1 VGSVDGDDGTSF
13 FSSRGPRMVDGL
25 LKPEVTAPGNGIVA
39 ARAAHGRI
47 GVRVGDSYT
56 RLSGTSMA
64 APHVAG
70 AAAILLQQHPD
81 WDQSQLRAALTSTAS
96 YNPSADAYSQG
107 GGRIDVDRAT
117 RQDVYVDAGTMNAGY
132 FAANAKTLHATEAL
146 RYRNTSAVPLTLN
159 LTAEASEQSSDP
171 APDGTLTVSPATL
184 TVPPG
189 QTAQADVSVD
199 LTDRPA
205 GAYSGRITATGPDGL
220 QLGTTVGFVKQ
231 ADEVQ
236 PTFRAIDRDGRPA
249 EAFLVMRSPRVP
261 DAFLAIDVPA
271 GGSSTVQLEQGDYS
285 ILGYIRTLFGDTDSN
300 TALTVVADPELE
312 MAQPNRTG
320 R

>member
-56 RLSGTSMA
+56 RLSGTSTA

-132 FAANAKTLHATEAL
+132 FAANAKTLHATKAL

-199 LTDRPA
+199 LNDRPA

>member
-13 FSSRGPRMVDGL
+13 FSSHGPRMVDGL

-117 RQDVYVDAGTMNAGY
+117 RQDVYVDAGTMNAG
-132 FAANAKTLHATEAL
+132 
-146 RYRNTSAVPLTLN
+146 S
-159 LTAEASEQSSDP
+159 
-171 APDGTLTVSPATL
+171 
-184 TVPPG
+184 
-189 QTAQADVSVD
+189 
-199 LTDRPA
+199 
-205 GAYSGRITATGPDGL
+205 PDGL